1 MEDEKLKSLHLKR
14 NGWLSRKDNRQAG
27 EFYGIPSARE
37 REREAVIEDWVG
49 EERRAEV
56 FASFR
61 PEPVAIGS
69 VAASIVSSVSV
80 QQISLLDS
88 LKKDWESI
96 VGAVNVKQCQP
107 CAISGSLLR
116 IEVYASTWLYILKSQ
131 SKIIQGRVEAYSNGA
146 IKAVAFMAARAN
158 RKERGIFKN

>member
-1 MEDEKLKSLHLKR
+1 MEDEKLKSLHLKG

-27 EFYGIPSARE
+27 EFYGVPSARE
-37 REREAVIEDWVG
+37 RERESVMEDWVG

-69 VAASIVSSVSV
+69 VATSLVSSVSV

-107 CAISGSLLR
+107 SAISGSLLR

-131 SKIIQGRVEAYSNGA
+131 SKIIQGRVEAYSNGS
-146 IKAVAFMAARAN
+146 IKTVAFTAARTM
-158 RKERGIFKN
+158 RKQ